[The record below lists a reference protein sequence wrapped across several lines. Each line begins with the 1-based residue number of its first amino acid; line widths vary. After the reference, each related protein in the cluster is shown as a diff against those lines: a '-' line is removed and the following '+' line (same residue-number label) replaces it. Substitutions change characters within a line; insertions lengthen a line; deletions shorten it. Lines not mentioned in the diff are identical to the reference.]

1 MVKIPDNLPQV
12 FGGVDETASSKPSM
26 GDFGMI
32 IPAGKK
38 PPAPAD
44 PGFDQ
49 PTEDSHF
56 RRPIDTDARKLQQQL
71 GASRAEDPNYI
82 MAILGGA
89 AAALLGATVWATF
102 AYVTGIQIGF
112 MAIGVGILV
121 GHAVRIFGHGSDASF
136 GLIGATL
143 AAVGCLT
150 GDIFMVCQFIAE
162 QQGMGTLEVLS
173 RINLNYAIKSLA
185 EYYSFIDIIFYSLA
199 LFYGFK
205 YAFDS
210 DA

>member
-12 FGGVDETASSKPSM
+12 FGGSEETASSKPSM

-38 PPAPAD
+38 PTAPVD
-44 PGFDQ
+44 PGFDK
-49 PTEDSHF
+49 PTEDSNF
-56 RRPIDTDARKLQQQL
+56 RRPIDTDPQMLQKQL
-71 GASRAEDPNYI
+71 GSSRTEDPNYI
-82 MAILGGA
+82 MAILGGS
-89 AAALLGATVWATF
+89 AAALLGAIVWATF

-136 GLIGATL
+136 GIIGATL

-150 GDIFMVCQFIAE
+150 GDIFMVCQFIGE
-162 QQGMGTLEVLS
+162 QQQMGTLEVLS
-173 RINLNYAIKSLA
+173 RINLSYAIEALT
-185 EYYSFIDIIFYSLA
+185 EYYSFIDIIFYGLA

-205 YAFDS
+205 YAYD
-210 DA
+210 DGT